1 VQSDQYKAELTSKLT
16 TLILIFNCFR
26 SKITHVFLWLFKA
39 FDIIEEIKVN
49 TGILTFFKSNF
60 KRLSCS
66 LLNSSMHVIPYAY
79 YDKPDNLDMRL

>member
-49 TGILTFFKSNF
+49 TGSAIIPLKYVVR
-60 KRLSCS
+60 RLIVD
-66 LLNSSMHVIPYAY
+66 H
-79 YDKPDNLDMRL
+79 